1 MTKARNSHF
10 LFVIKLIFL
19 QVNIKIIAV
28 PKSGNDKIFNR

>member
-19 QVNIKIIAV
+19 QVNTKIIAV
-28 PKSGNDKIFNR
+28 PQSGHDKIFNR

>member
-19 QVNIKIIAV
+19 QVNIKF
-28 PKSGNDKIFNR
+28 PKAETIKDSTDNLR